1 MTSAVQFIIVM
12 SGGNLLKP
20 LALYPGVADWRSLHQ
35 QLRMAYTAYGSAP
48 FWSRSACSFPMPY
61 FPLCSS
67 LVKDEAAPKIENALH
82 SRSHVQ
88 RQPKRSNSSCDV
100 TGATNLTKVE
110 PEQAKFDFRHLAES
124 VLAEQQRDTGT
135 SYHSP
140 KASTAEIDDDD
151 DDVDVVDDAN
161 DDVDRAA
168 NAHDL
173 PINER

>member
-1 MTSAVQFIIVM
+1 MISAAQFIIVM

-48 FWSRSACSFPMPY
+48 FWSRSACFPMPY

-67 LVKDEAAPKIENALH
+67 LVKDEAAPKIENVLQ

-88 RQPKRSNSSCDV
+88 KQQKRSNSSCDV
-100 TGATNLTKVE
+100 TGATKLTKVE

-124 VLAEQQRDTGT
+124 VLAEKQRDTGT

-151 DDVDVVDDAN
+151 VDVVDDAN
-161 DDVDRAA
+161 DDVAGAA